1 MSMSDPIA
9 DYLTQIRNGTMAK
22 HRWVDI
28 PASNMKKRLTLLLK
42 KEHFIK
48 DFYVIEDNKQDV
60 IRVFLKYGNDG
71 EGVIKGLK
79 RVSSPG
85 RRNYVNVDEIPKVRN
100 GLGTAVLTTSKG
112 LMTDKQARVMGVG
125 GEVLCYVW

>member
-9 DYLTQIRNGTMAK
+9 DYLTQVRNATMAK

-48 DFYVIEDNKQDV
+48 DFYVIEDNKQDT
-60 IRVFLKYGNDG
+60 IRIFLKYNKEG
-71 EGVIKGLK
+71 EGVIQGLK
-79 RVSSPG
+79 RVSTPG
-85 RRNYVNVDEIPKVRN
+85 LRSYVKVDEIPKVRN